1 MLNHMTISQSRY
13 LNPST
18 GARYTS
24 FCKTKAITPETIR
37 VETSEGTTVAAHW
50 LGRSDAERVILYLH
64 GGGYTQAAN
73 EGNFVYAARLHKDLN
88 STKQHGSVAVLLVE
102 YTLVPEATY
111 PTQLKEAAAVLAHL
125 IADHAGSGAGA
136 GARRP
141 SDIFVSG
148 DSAGGNLAMSLLS
161 HLLHPHPHVP
171 AVHLQ
176 EPLGGALLY
185 SPWVSFSTD
194 YPSFDNLLL
203 DVLPPLVLRKWS
215 AMFLNKAN
223 PSNPEA
229 DPGPIAG
236 DAYTEAAKNPASWW
250 EGMHSVCSHVL
261 VAYGSSEV
269 LVDAIEELEAPLK
282 KGWAEGGGDAS
293 AVVFLKGAKEAHIA
307 PIVDIMAPGAD
318 VKSSTQTAVEAW
330 YKARLRD

>member
-37 VETSEGTTVAAHW
+37 VETSKGTTVAAHW

-73 EGNFVYAARLHKDLN
+73 E
-88 STKQHGSVAVLLVE
+88 GSVAVLLVE

-125 IADHAGSGAGA
+125 IADHAGAGAGA

-141 SDIFVSG
+141 SNIFVSG

-223 PSNPEA
+223 PANPEA

-250 EGMHSVCSHVL
+250 EGMHRVCSHVL

>member
-18 GARYTS
+18 GTRYTS
-24 FCKTKAITPETIR
+24 FCKTKGITPETIR

-50 LGRSDAERVILYLH
+50 LGRSDAKRVILYLH

-73 EGNFVYAARLHKDLN
+73 EGNFVYAARLHEDLN

-125 IADHAGSGAGA
+125 IADHAGAGA

-141 SDIFVSG
+141 ADIFVSG

-223 PSNPEA
+223 PANPEA

-250 EGMHSVCSHVL
+250 EGMHRVCSHVL

-269 LVDAIEELEAPLK
+269 LADAIEELEAPLK
-282 KGWAEGGGDAS
+282 KGWAEGGGDPS

-318 VKSSTQTAVEAW
+318 VKSSTQTAIEAW